1 MVAAQEDVFRI
12 LCALLGGENRGGCEH
27 TPSLCDPVV
36 AAALVALA
44 EKERVGPAL
53 HERLVGSHVW
63 QEAKAQQDWLAGIW
77 EQNLRRNLLI
87 RSSLLSLGEAAAR
100 AGFEFVALKGCA
112 WLLEDASDAAAWRA
126 ILDIDV
132 LVDAGRFEAVP
143 ALLLELGYQRASV
156 SRRFRDNFHHA
167 PYWRPDAPFTVEVHR
182 HLGWHHQLLSPET
195 VFGAAK
201 RVAPG
206 LLQPAP
212 WCRAFHAI
220 VHWQVQDCGLS
231 RRSVPLKEVLEVA
244 RFMARPDVDWRIV
257 LSNARAVG
265 TVRECEAATALA
277 AELLGAP
284 MPPDLKSGA
293 LAKKHVRHALARRSS
308 PLSTWLATETWRAG
322 TLWRCEKVAYRSF
335 LRGAKPARVS
345 ANVWIGRVVRLPFLA
360 ARAVTI
366 AVRGAGLW
374 IGRPRHGLSAPVA
387 PAHLA
392 VSSETGGKPSLYEI
406 YGLVIASEVALPGL
420 RSAELASTPAPDVKI
435 LFGRISPALIAAA
448 GDRFLHAENDE
459 ILLTMPQ
466 VARYCVTR
474 GNEVLVESE
483 ADADPALVRLY
494 LVGSVMG
501 LVLQQRGLLA
511 LHASAVAINGE
522 AIAFVGQ
529 QGQGKSTLAAG
540 CLAHSPAR
548 LVADD
553 ILVVSF
559 DGSGHPWVHPGVPA
573 VKLWR
578 DALQALG
585 RDSEGL
591 RPDWTRAEKFILPVV
606 DKSAQAPA
614 RLSCVYAL
622 DDDDNAGDGRI
633 EGLSGAN
640 AAAALV
646 ANTYRVEYLDF
657 TGRRLAHFA
666 ASSQLAERVPVLRLA
681 RSRDLTRVGSTA
693 AMVLADFAG
702 RSSVGELAVSTDP
715 GMQAG
720 FAERDVFKQ
729 ESVTP

>member
-1 MVAAQEDVFRI
+1 MVAAQKDVFRI
-12 LCALLGGENRGGCEH
+12 LCALLGAGNRGGCEH
-27 TPSLCDPVV
+27 TRLCDPVV

-53 HERLVGSHVW
+53 HETLVGSHVW
-63 QEAKAQQDWLAGIW
+63 QEAKAQRDRLARAW
-77 EQNLRRNLLI
+77 EQNLQRNLLI
-87 RSSLLSLGEAAAR
+87 RSTLLSLAEAAAR
-100 AGFEFVALKGCA
+100 AGFELVALKGCA
-112 WLLEDASDAAAWRA
+112 WLLDDASDAPPWRA

-143 ALLLELGYQRASV
+143 AFLVELGYQRASD

-167 PYWRPDAPFTVEVHR
+167 PYWRPDTPFTVEVHR
-182 HLGWHHQLLSPET
+182 HLGWHHRLLSPET

-201 RVAPG
+201 SVAPG

-231 RRSVPLKEVLEVA
+231 RQSVPLKEVLEVA
-244 RFMARPDVDWRIV
+244 RFMARSDVDWRIV
-257 LSNARAVG
+257 LSHARAVG
-265 TVRECEAATALA
+265 AIRECEAAMALA
-277 AELLGAP
+277 AELLGAA
-284 MPPDLKSGA
+284 MPPDLKAGA
-293 LAKKHVRHALARRSS
+293 PAKKHVRRALARRSS
-308 PLSTWLATETWRAG
+308 PVSTWLATEMWRAG

-345 ANVWIGRVVRLPFLA
+345 ADVWIGRAVRSPLLA
-360 ARAVTI
+360 ARVVTI
-366 AVRGAGLW
+366 AVRGAARW
-374 IGRPRHGLSAPVA
+374 IGQHRSGSPEATA

-392 VSSETGGKPSLYEI
+392 LSGESGSKPGLYEI
-406 YGLVIASEVALPGL
+406 YGLVVASEIDLPGL
-420 RSAELASTPAPDVKI
+420 SSRELTSTPAPDVKI
-435 LFGRISPALIAAA
+435 LFGQISPALIAAA

-459 ILLTMPQ
+459 ILLTVPQ
-466 VARYCVTR
+466 VARYCLTR

-483 ADADPALVRLY
+483 ADVDPSLVRLF
-494 LVGSVMG
+494 LLGSVIG

-511 LHASAVAINGE
+511 LHASGVAINGE

-529 QGQGKSTLAAG
+529 QGQGKSTLAAR
-540 CLAHSPAR
+540 CLAHGPAR

-559 DGSGHPWVHPGVPA
+559 DGSGRPWVHPGVPA

-591 RPDWTRAEKFILPVV
+591 RPDWTRAEKFILPIV
-606 DKSAQAPA
+606 DQSAQAPA
-614 RLSCVYAL
+614 RLNCVYVL
-622 DDDDNAGDGRI
+622 DEDDNAGDGRI
-633 EGLSGAN
+633 EGLSGAS

-657 TGRRLAHFA
+657 TGHRLAHFA

-681 RSRDLTRVGSTA
+681 RARDLMRVGSTA

-702 RSSVGELAVSTDP
+702 RSSVGELAVSDDP
-715 GMQAG
+715 GTQADFG
-720 FAERDVFKQ
+720 ENEHIKQ
-729 ESVTP
+729 NSVRP